1 MFICIIIFLRIVV
14 KCTIKWVQSVTE
26 PGTIRQMIK
35 VKQYS
40 WSTSIENLQSDNLL
54 LESLFIGISLE
65 EHDLFV

>member
-1 MFICIIIFLRIVV
+1 ML
-14 KCTIKWVQSVTE
+14 W
-26 PGTIRQMIK
+26 PNM

>member
-1 MFICIIIFLRIVV
+1 MHS
-14 KCTIKWVQSVTE
+14 VQSVTE